1 MKIGIVPD
9 VHGCPEWKAIKNFD
23 CDKIVF
29 LGDYFDN
36 WELGFRGMKAAENF
50 EEICAFVRE
59 DPENRK
65 LLIGNHD
72 YDNYLLRGRCS
83 GFQSH
88 YYATYKDLL
97 LKNMDILDVVCEI
110 DGYVFSHAG
119 VSYAWM
125 NLVNRFCEEKTEV
138 FDLPIEEWNK
148 KTDIE
153 KINHI
158 FHLGFSDLDHD
169 TSSFFSFEDRDYS
182 GFGESIFQTPLW
194 IRPNSLLGSAWFK
207 KQVVGH
213 TEYCFDDFVALK
225 GESADFLL
233 LTDSFDHK
241 VFGVLDTE
249 NPPKTISSEEFRD
262 FRRSVA
268 LKLEKIKSLNLN
280 KEEAIEEI
288 ASEFGKEKAERYYEL
303 ISN

>member
-29 LGDYFDN
+29 LGDFFDN

-72 YDNYLLRGRCS
+72 YDNYLLRGKCS
-83 GFQSH
+83 GFQSY
-88 YYATYKDLL
+88 YYATYKNLL
-97 LKNMDILDVVCEI
+97 LKNMDILDVVCEF

-125 NLVNRFCEEKTEV
+125 NLLNKFCEEKTEV

-158 FHLGFSDLDHD
+158 FHLGAEDSRYY
-169 TSSFFSFEDRDYS
+169 FSFEDRDLS

-194 IRPNSLLGSAWFK
+194 IRPSSLLSSAWFK

-213 TEYCFDDFVALK
+213 TEYCLDNFIALK
-225 GESADFLL
+225 GEDIDFLL

-241 VFGVLDTE
+241 VFGILDTE
-249 NPPKTISSEEFRD
+249 NPPKTISSEEFRN
-262 FRRSVA
+262 FRNNVLLR
-268 LKLEKIKSLNLN
+268 LGKIKDLGLSN
-280 KEEAIEEI
+280 KTEI
-288 ASEFGKEKAERYYEL
+288 IKVLTSEFGEEKAERYYEL